1 MKIRIQPGL
10 DHITDRA
17 DLLRGFITFVCNDL
31 ICTPCDIDI
40 VNGRDQSGLKTTAQY
55 DPNKHHMMVN
65 AKNRHFGDV
74 LRSIAHEMVHHK
86 QNLKGE
92 LNDPVQDVGGD
103 IEDEA
108 NARAGALLKS
118 FAYQEGPEKIYE
130 SPQEKLSAFVKLLCE
145 QLKQDDDC
153 EVPKFIWTLGLS
165 SPLPGFP
172 IPFSGEG
179 SYGAPRRKGQHR
191 HSHEGVDFRTTA
203 AGVVE
208 KGKTEVVAPFNGE
221 VVRKSTNPKG
231 YGHYIVLKHC
241 LLDEDGEHIGTFFTL
256 YGHLHKMPSKA
267 LGAAVDM
274 GEVIG
279 LAGVSGNATNKAGV
293 ETPQVHFEA
302 RVAKDPGDAW
312 NQAKPRNPAT
322 LKISD
327 IAKGYKKAQ
336 ISSMAQDYK
345 VAAKFLDKKGFNPQK
360 AAADAKKKK
369 ATKKKASEK
378 APEKKTPAKAPAKDL
393 EEENKKAVKK
403 AVSDFLKGIKDSN
416 AQNTARAAIKKFFKD
431 ARAKNLSPEVKQAVY
446 ALLRNPV
453 TLQQIADGLL
463 KLDAIIKMAGG

>member
-1 MKIRIQPGL
+1 MKIKIHPGL

-17 DLLRGFITFVCNDL
+17 DLLQDFVVFVCKDL
-31 ICTPCDIDI
+31 QCMPCPIDI
-40 VNGRDQSGLKTTAQY
+40 VNGREDSGLKTTAQY
-55 DPNKHHMMVN
+55 DPNSPHVMVN

-74 LRSIAHEMVHHK
+74 LRSVAHELVHHK
-86 QNLKGE
+86 QNVKGE
-92 LNDPVQDVGGD
+92 LHGPVQDVGGD

-118 FAYQEGPEKIYE
+118 FAYQEGPERIYE

-145 QLKQDDDC
+145 QKSKKATGDGDC
-153 EVPKFIWTLGLS
+153 EVPHFIWQLGLS
-165 SPLPGFP
+165 TPLPGFP
-172 IPFSGEG
+172 IPTSGEG
-179 SYGAPRRKGQHR
+179 SYGARRAKG
-191 HSHEGVDFRTTA
+191 HSHEGIDFRTSA
-203 AGVVE
+203 YGVVE

-221 VVRKSTNPKG
+221 VVHKRYQPNGSG
-231 YGHYIVLKHC
+231 YYIVLKHC
-241 LLDEDGEHIGTFFTL
+241 LLNKAGEHIGTFFTV
-256 YGHLHKMPSKA
+256 YGHLHKMPSKP

-279 LAGVSGNATNKAGV
+279 LAGVSGNATNKAGE
-293 ETPQVHFEA
+293 ETPQVHFET
-302 RVAKDPGDAW
+302 RVAKDPDDTW
-312 NQAKPRNPAT
+312 DQARPRNPAT

-327 IAKGYKKAQ
+327 IVKGYKKVPL
-336 ISSMAQDYK
+336 SWMAQDYK

-360 AAADAKKKK
+360 AAADAKKK
-369 ATKKKASEK
+369 TKKKAPKK
-378 APEKKTPAKAPAKDL
+378 APAKKAPVKAPAKDL

-416 AQNTARAAIKKFFKD
+416 AQIMARAAIKKFFKD
-431 ARAKNLSPEVKQAVY
+431 AKAKNLSPEVKQAVY

-453 TLQQIADGLL
+453 TLQQIVNGVL